1 MSQGSV
7 ALPVREES
15 GFLQGLATGLSRWS
29 TRWVPDA
36 WIIAVILTI
45 LSWFMAFFLSPG
57 FKPAGLPAL
66 PAELGL
72 QKAGTLMVYW
82 GKGFWVLLTF
92 AMQMA
97 LIIMTGYIVAV
108 SPPFRRLLNYLAGLP
123 KSPRGSIAL
132 MALVSMLL
140 SFLNWGLSIV
150 GSAVFARFMVKKQK
164 GVDYRL
170 LIAAAY
176 LGLGTT
182 WHAGLSA
189 SAPLLVA
196 TPGHFME
203 KQLGVIPITQTI
215 FNPFNL
221 IVVAI
226 AVAFLT
232 IYTPLLHPKR
242 EDTIEADPA
251 LMQEEEFKA
260 PQQPKDA
267 TPAESLEYKPWINI
281 IIAVLFGLVFFAWY
295 FGDQGTGAAV
305 TLQLMLGRI
314 NLDTVNLIFLMI
326 GILLH
331 WTPASLLKAARE
343 AGGFI
348 WGVVLQFPFYAGI
361 FGIIQ
366 YSGLQDV
373 IAGWFVAIANPQTYP
388 AIIYWYSGILNY
400 FVPSGGSK
408 WAIEA
413 PYVVQAAT
421 ALKVPQ
427 SLNVLTYAWG
437 DMMTDII
444 QPFWAIP
451 LLGVAKLNFRDIMG
465 FCLMIFIPYAVLITI
480 ALLIVPYLGWF

>member
-1 MSQGSV
+1 M
-7 ALPVREES
+7 
-15 GFLQGLATGLSRWS
+15 
-29 TRWVPDA
+29 
-36 WIIAVILTI
+36 
-45 LSWFMAFFLSPG
+45 
-57 FKPAGLPAL
+57 
-66 PAELGL
+66 
-72 QKAGTLMVYW
+72 
-82 GKGFWVLLTF
+82 
-92 AMQMA
+92 
-97 LIIMTGYIVAV
+97 
-108 SPPFRRLLNYLAGLP
+108 
-123 KSPRGSIAL
+123 
-132 MALVSMLL
+132 
-140 SFLNWGLSIV
+140 
-150 GSAVFARFMVKKQK
+150 
-164 GVDYRL
+164 DYPL

-226 AVAFLT
+226 VVIFLT
-232 IYTPLLHPKR
+232 IYVPMLHPKAK
-242 EDTIEADPA
+242 DTVAAPAD
-251 LMQEEEFKA
+251 LVGEEEFAA
-260 PQQPKDA
+260 PAKPKDA
-267 TPAESLEYKPWINI
+267 TPGEWLEYSPVINI
-281 IIAVLFGLVFFAWY
+281 IIAVLFAGLFLSKY
-295 FGDQGTGAAV
+295 FSDPGPAGVAPVQV
-305 TLQLMLGRI
+305 VLGRV
-314 NLDTVNLIFLMI
+314 NLDTVNFIFLML
-326 GILLH
+326 GVLLH
-331 WTPASLLKAARE
+331 WTPASLLKAAKE

-348 WGVVLQFPFYAGI
+348 WGVILQFPFYAGI

-373 IAGWFVAIANPQTYP
+373 IGNWFVAIANDKTYP

-413 PYVVQAAT
+413 PYVVQAAA

-451 LLGVAKLNFRDIMG
+451 LLGVAKLKFGDIMG
-465 FCLMIFIPYAVLITI
+465 YCLLIFIPYVVLITI
-480 ALLIVPYLGWF
+480 ALLIVPYLGLF

>member
-1 MSQGSV
+1 M
-7 ALPVREES
+7 
-15 GFLQGLATGLSRWS
+15 LQRLATSMTRWS
-29 TRWVPDA
+29 TRFVPDA
-36 WIIAVILTI
+36 FVIAVLLTV
-45 LSWFMAFFLSPG
+45 LAWLLAFFLSPG
-57 FKPAGLPAL
+57 YKPAGLPAL
-66 PAELGL
+66 PGALGFE
-72 QKAGTLMVYW
+72 KAYLLMFYW

-92 AMQMA
+92 AMQMC
-97 LIIMTGYIVAV
+97 LIIVTGYIVAV
-108 SPPFRRLLNYLAGLP
+108 SPPFRKLLNWLAGLP
-123 KSPRGSIAL
+123 KSPKGVIAL
-132 MALVSMLL
+132 MALVSMAL
-140 SFLNWGLSIV
+140 SFFNWGLSIV
-150 GSAVFARFMVKKQK
+150 GSAVFARYLVKKQK
-164 GVDYRL
+164 GMDYPL

-226 AVAFLT
+226 VVIFLT
-232 IYTPLLHPKR
+232 VYVPMLHPKAK
-242 EDTIEADPA
+242 DTVAAPADLA
-251 LMQEEEFKA
+251 EEEEFAA
-260 PQQPKDA
+260 PPKPKDA
-267 TPAESLEYKPWINI
+267 TPGEWLEYSPLINI
-281 IIAVLFGLVFFAWY
+281 VVAVLFAGLFLFKY
-295 FGDQGTGAAV
+295 FSDPGPANVAPVAV
-305 TLQLMLGRI
+305 VLGRV
-314 NLDTVNLIFLMI
+314 NLDTVNFVFLML
-326 GILLH
+326 GVLLH
-331 WTPASLLKAARE
+331 WTPASLLKAAKE

-348 WGVVLQFPFYAGI
+348 WGVILQFPFYAGI

-373 IAGWFVAIANPQTYP
+373 IGNWFVAIANDKTYP

-413 PYVVQAAT
+413 PYVVQAAA

-451 LLGVAKLNFRDIMG
+451 LLGVARLNFRDIMG
-465 FCLMIFIPYAVLITI
+465 YCLLIFIPYVVIITI

>member
-1 MSQGSV
+1 M
-7 ALPVREES
+7 
-15 GFLQGLATGLSRWS
+15 LQSLATAMTRWS
-29 TRWVPDA
+29 TRFVPDA
-36 WIIAVILTI
+36 FVIAVLLTV
-45 LSWFMAFFLSPG
+45 LSWLLAFFLSPG
-57 FKPAGLPAL
+57 YKPAGLPEL
-66 PAELGL
+66 PGALGL
-72 QKAGTLMVYW
+72 EKAYLLMFYW

-92 AMQMA
+92 AMQMC
-97 LIIMTGYIVAV
+97 LIIVTGYIVAV
-108 SPPFRRLLNYLAGLP
+108 SPPFRRMLNWLAGLP
-123 KSPRGSIAL
+123 KSPKGVIAL
-132 MALVSMLL
+132 MALVSMIL
-140 SFLNWGLSIV
+140 SFFNWGLSIV
-150 GSAVFARFMVKKQK
+150 ASAVFARYLVKKQK
-164 GVDYRL
+164 GMDYPL

-226 AVAFLT
+226 VVIFLT
-232 IYTPLLHPKR
+232 IYTPMLHPKPK
-242 EDTIEADPA
+242 DTVAAPAD
-251 LMQEEEFKA
+251 LIDEEEFAA
-260 PQQPKDA
+260 PPKPKDA
-267 TPAESLEYKPWINI
+267 TPGEWLEYSPLINI
-281 IIAVLFGLVFFAWY
+281 VVAVLFAGLFLFKY
-295 FGDQGTGAAV
+295 FSDPGPANVAGYQV
-305 TLQLMLGRI
+305 VLGRV
-314 NLDTVNLIFLMI
+314 NLDTVNFIFLML
-326 GILLH
+326 GVLLH
-331 WTPASLLKAARE
+331 WTPASLLKAAKE

-348 WGVVLQFPFYAGI
+348 WGVILQFPFYAGI

-373 IAGWFVAIANPQTYP
+373 IGNWFVSIANYNTYP

-413 PYVVQAAT
+413 PYVVQAAA

-465 FCLMIFIPYAVLITI
+465 YCLLIFIPYVVVITI
-480 ALLIVPYLGWF
+480 ALLIVPYLRLF